1 MENTINL
8 PELDYTQED
17 IQQLISAAFDSVN
30 LINELNQLESLSEEQ
45 VSTKDRNV
53 EHLKIMIAKEWFA
66 NGLTEEQT
74 TIINQLI
81 A

>member
-1 MENTINL
+1 MENNFGPYDNYT
-8 PELDYTQED
+8 PEEV
-17 IQQLISAAFDSVN
+17 QQHVTNAFDSVN
-30 LINELNQLESLSEEQ
+30 LINELNQLESLTEEQ
-45 VSTKDRNV
+45 VSTKDRNI
-53 EHLKIMIAKEWFA
+53 EHLKIMLAKEWFA